1 MKRFMMGLAQLFA
14 LLGGAALASMILIVC
29 LSIIGRSGATIMHSG
44 LMQTYASGFAT
55 WALEAGLGPVNGDYE
70 IVEALMAFAI
80 FAFIPLTQV
89 TAGHA
94 TVDIFTNTLPAGVQR
109 WLGAVIEVI
118 FAVTLVVI
126 AWKLYDGTMSKQ
138 RSGTTTF
145 LLQFPL
151 WWAYAGALVGAI
163 AAAVVAVYMGFV
175 RVIEAITNTVI
186 VEAGEGADH

>member
-29 LSIIGRSGATIMHSG
+29 LSIIGRSGATIMHSD
-44 LMQTYASGFAT
+44 LMRTYASGFAT

-175 RVIEAITNTVI
+175 RVIEAVTNTVI
-186 VEAGEGADH
+186 VEAGGGADH